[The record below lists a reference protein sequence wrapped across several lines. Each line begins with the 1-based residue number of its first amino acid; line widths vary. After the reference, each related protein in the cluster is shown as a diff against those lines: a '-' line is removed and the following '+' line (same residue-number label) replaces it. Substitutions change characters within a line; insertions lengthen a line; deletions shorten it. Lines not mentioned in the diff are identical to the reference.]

1 MPKQPTPGVYGILCL
16 CNRKFYIGTSEN
28 IEKRIAEHRAQL
40 RGNRHAQLPKLQH
53 DWNEFGEAS
62 FSFVRFS
69 CPSEECTW
77 YEGYLIESLQTLEHE
92 HGYNK
97 MKGRNWGIEASI
109 RNTEAKLIRARRFQR
124 LPSVPAETPMS
135 ANYIATLRR

>member
-1 MPKQPTPGVYGILCL
+1 MPTKPTPGVYGILCL
-16 CNRKFYIGTSEN
+16 CNRKFYIGASDN
-28 IEKRIAEHRAQL
+28 IERRIAEHRSQL
-40 RGNRHAQLPKLQH
+40 RGNRHAQLPRLQI

-69 CPSEECTW
+69 CPPDECAR

-97 MKGRNWGIEASI
+97 MRGGVWGLEASI

-135 ANYIATLRR
+135 ARYIATLRR